1 MQVAYNCPSIYIHT
15 AVLQG
20 YRQAL
25 DAGAL
30 DFRPDLVFVTTV
42 DRIGGYRAMQQVLR
56 IEPRPTAVFAVNN
69 MTALGAVQALREQG
83 LVVPD
88 DMALVCFDDVEHLA
102 VLSPFLTV
110 MDQPAEPFGTIAA
123 QLLLERL
130 GGQAGDRPRVV
141 SLKPNLVVR
150 QSCGS
155 RAAAGKWPRDGR
167 V

>member
-1 MQVAYNCPSIYIHT
+1 MSTSRDRLLGH
-15 AVLQG
+15 
-20 YRQAL
+20 RQAL
-25 DAGAL
+25 DAAAIELRPEL
-30 DFRPDLVFVTTV
+30 DFVTTV

-56 IEPRPTAVFAVNN
+56 IEPRPSAVFTVNN
-69 MTALGAVQALREQG
+69 MTALGAMQALREQR

-130 GGQAGDRPRVV
+130 GGQAGERTRVV
-141 SLKPNLVVR
+141 SLRPNLVVR
-150 QSCGS
+150 QSCGG
-155 RAAAGKWPRDGR
+155 AAVPGR
-167 V
+167 PVHTGQA